1 MSVNPLFTLF
11 ASIMLGFVA
20 PAAGLVLGNGSAPI
34 NPIKSARFLEDSK
47 AVWSYED
54 IQKPTF
60 QAQFKP
66 IPATGDEINFG
77 YSKSTYWIKLP
88 LAKVDGASDF
98 WVLELPYFGLSEIDF
113 FAPNTAQIKTGSSK
127 PILSRPMFYRFYA
140 FPIVLDDAEQNFYLR
155 VSSSQPIS
163 VPLKIWRRDVFVE
176 HVQLDTM
183 FQAFYYGGIGVL
195 AIFNLFLFIYLR
207 DKAYIYYA
215 AFAAFIGLGI
225 LSGNGYGRLFLWP
238 NLPGWDDV
246 SQAVFLGFATSSA
259 MLFVGEFLKV
269 RTLSRFLNHT
279 LKVLALALTASSIGL
294 WLSSAMFGA
303 STIFFM
309 VLPLLVMPSALLTI
323 YLGYRAWLAG
333 HKSAKFFLLAWG
345 VLAIGG
351 LVASLRMFNVL
362 PSNPLTS
369 YALQISSA
377 VEMILLAFALASR
390 IQDERDLREKAQS
403 EALRYQESL
412 VDSLKASEERLE
424 SQVAMRTNDL
434 KTMLQN
440 EKQLREQYI
449 RFGSMISHEFRNPL
463 GIIETQTA
471 LLARDGIDS
480 TAMKRVSIIGSA
492 TYRLAILF
500 DRWLQGDRLENGI
513 DQVRPQII
521 NLNEWLTTLVEV
533 CRTYHA
539 NHKLKYMNGDRETI
553 LVADEKMLEVVV
565 LNLIDNACK
574 FSPQNSLVTISTV
587 CANSM
592 IGISVKDSGSGI
604 DLVDQE
610 AIFEE
615 YRQLDS
621 KQASKGFG
629 LGLAFV
635 KKVVEFHGGKID
647 LISQL
652 GVGSEF
658 IAWFPE
664 RTIG

>member
-1 MSVNPLFTLF
+1 M
-11 ASIMLGFVA
+11 
-20 PAAGLVLGNGSAPI
+20 
-34 NPIKSARFLEDSK
+34 
-47 AVWSYED
+47 
-54 IQKPTF
+54 
-60 QAQFKP
+60 
-66 IPATGDEINFG
+66 
-77 YSKSTYWIKLP
+77 
-88 LAKVDGASDF
+88 
-98 WVLELPYFGLSEIDF
+98 
-113 FAPNTAQIKTGSSK
+113 
-127 PILSRPMFYRFYA
+127 
-140 FPIVLDDAEQNFYLR
+140 
-155 VSSSQPIS
+155 
-163 VPLKIWRRDVFVE
+163 
-176 HVQLDTM
+176 
-183 FQAFYYGGIGVL
+183 
-195 AIFNLFLFIYLR
+195 
-207 DKAYIYYA
+207 
-215 AFAAFIGLGI
+215 
-225 LSGNGYGRLFLWP
+225 
-238 NLPGWDDV
+238 
-246 SQAVFLGFATSSA
+246 
-259 MLFVGEFLKV
+259 
-269 RTLSRFLNHT
+269 
-279 LKVLALALTASSIGL
+279 
-294 WLSSAMFGA
+294 
-303 STIFFM
+303 
-309 VLPLLVMPSALLTI
+309 
-323 YLGYRAWLAG
+323 
-333 HKSAKFFLLAWG
+333 
-345 VLAIGG
+345 
-351 LVASLRMFNVL
+351 ASLRMFDVL
-362 PSNPLTS
+362 PSNSFTS

-377 VEMILLAFALASR
+377 IEMILLAFALASR
-390 IQDERDLREKAQS
+390 IQDERDLRESAQQ
-403 EALRYQESL
+403 EVFNYQERL
-412 VDSLKASEERLE
+412 VDTLKASEERLE
-424 SQVAMRTNDL
+424 NQVAMRTNDL
-434 KTMLQN
+434 KMMLKN
-440 EKQLREQYI
+440 EKKLREQYI

-480 TAMKRVSIIGSA
+480 TSMKRVSIIGSA
-492 TYRLAILF
+492 THRLAVLF

-539 NHKLKYMNGDRETI
+539 NHKLKYMNSDRETI

-574 FSPQNSLVTISTV
+574 FSPQNALVTISTV

-621 KQASKGFG
+621 NQASKGFG